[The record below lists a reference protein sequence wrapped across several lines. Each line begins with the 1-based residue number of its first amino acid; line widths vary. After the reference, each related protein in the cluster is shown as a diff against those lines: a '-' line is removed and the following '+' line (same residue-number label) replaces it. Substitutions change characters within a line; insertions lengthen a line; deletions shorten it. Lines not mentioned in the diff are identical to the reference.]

1 MRSGVM
7 RPGVMRKIG
16 IAVLTLAMIVSMAA
30 AFAACG
36 VSSDKSDSEAGAR
49 IDYIQKAETE
59 NGVVY
64 WEAAI
69 KEEIDW
75 EALGTDAQAATA
87 IETIAQCVGSA
98 DTPSADLCQV
108 EGFQGADG
116 LPAFLWAVDQND
128 RITLYKNDGSKAG
141 EYTLTQKDLDRILS
155 SKGFQLKEDE
165 WD

>member
-7 RPGVMRKIG
+7 RKMG
-16 IAVLTLAMIVSMAA
+16 IAILALAMIVSMAA

-64 WEAAI
+64 WETAI

-75 EALGTDAQAATA
+75 EALGTDAQAAENA
-87 IETIAQCVGSA
+87 LKASGKFIPWQVVTISR
-98 DTPSADLCQV
+98 
-108 EGFQGADG
+108 DG
-116 LPAFLWAVDQND
+116 RV
-128 RITLYKNDGSKAG
+128 
-141 EYTLTQKDLDRILS
+141 LD
-155 SKGFQLKEDE
+155 
-165 WD
+165 